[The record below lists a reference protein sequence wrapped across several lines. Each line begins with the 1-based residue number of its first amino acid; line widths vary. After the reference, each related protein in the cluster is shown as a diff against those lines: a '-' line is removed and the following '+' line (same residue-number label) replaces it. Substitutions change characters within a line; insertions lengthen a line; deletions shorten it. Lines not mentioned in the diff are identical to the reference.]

1 MATEQ
6 QQQQQPEQS
15 TAATFRLFRPPQNTN
30 HNEKDLPESYF
41 TPSTADLKAAQASL
55 AARVTALQNAP
66 FRTQAMREADNKSR
80 RAKYPNTTIRIRF
93 NDRSQLEK
101 TFPSTD
107 KIRSVYAFVRGSLR
121 ENVKPIKF
129 VLYQTPPKRELKVS
143 DPDVKNLDLFELQL
157 SPSSTVVELT
167 SLSDLTI
174 SDLLDDSVLAHAE
187 DFPIPP
193 TPVEDVVPTESSS
206 GRASGNS
213 STLHTL
219 GSGGSSQQVKVPK
232 WLKLGSKQLSL
243 LPPADAQLKFQLQR
257 SRGI

>member
-1 MATEQ
+1 MATEQQQ

-157 SPSSTVVELT
+157 SPSSVLHIKFEDDNLNH
-167 SLSDLTI
+167 LTI

-232 WLKLGSKQLSL
+232 WLKLGK
-243 LPPADAQLKFQLQR
+243 K
-257 SRGI
+257 